1 MLAGLIKDEVG
12 RRSSGFPG
20 LSRIPIIGG
29 LFGQQR
35 SGTGRSE
42 DIILL
47 TPVIIRN
54 PQDARDLTVEY
65 SRRFRAMDSI
75 TPKPPKTF
83 TQRGTPRALTYP
95 HVPRVSHG

>member
-20 LSRIPIIGG
+20 LSRIPVIGG
-29 LFGQQR
+29 LFGQQT

-42 DIILL
+42 VIILL

-54 PQDARDLTVEY
+54 PEDARDLTDEY
-65 SRRFRAMDSI
+65 SRRFRAMEPLNPERRSEE
-75 TPKPPKTF
+75 
-83 TQRGTPRALTYP
+83 R
-95 HVPRVSHG
+95 RVGKECVGPCRYRWSPYH

>member
-20 LSRIPIIGG
+20 LSRIPVIGG
-29 LFGQQR
+29 LFGQQT

-42 DIILL
+42 VTILL

-54 PQDARDLTVEY
+54 PEDARDLTEEY
-65 SRRFRAMDSI
+65 SRRFRAME
-75 TPKPPKTF
+75 PLNPERKTSC
-83 TQRGTPRALTYP
+83 TKIGRESCRE
-95 HVPRVSHG
+95 RVCQYV